1 MGEKIA
7 NKLRWVRDFNK
18 GETEEKYNVKT
29 GEILSDEEYKELFA
43 DEYRK
48 RVIKY
53 DKFRFSHFVDKKPNR
68 QLSDETIY
76 GTRIVK
82 EIESKGKKEIEVEN
96 EYIIGKLGN
105 IYDEKDTNI
114 KKYFEDE
121 KKKSQ
126 LLMYRHDKQTL
137 AKFEKIYEEYKKE
150 KNPFAAYFKEHGFI
164 TKYAKKENGPIVK
177 ELKYRVSKLGSCL
190 DLSHK
195 YNSKNRRVVMLSIPS
210 YRADFYKKGD
220 TYKFVSVT
228 YLMMRDKGNIMR
240 WIWKNTVKQKQ
251 KKR

>member
-1 MGEKIA
+1 MK
-7 NKLRWVRDFNK
+7 
-18 GETEEKYNVKT
+18 
-29 GEILSDEEYKELFA
+29 
-43 DEYRK
+43 K
-48 RVIKY
+48 R
-53 DKFRFSHFVDKKPNR
+53 
-68 QLSDETIY
+68 
-76 GTRIVK
+76 
-82 EIESKGKKEIEVEN
+82 
-96 EYIIGKLGN
+96 
-105 IYDEKDTNI
+105 
-114 KKYFEDE
+114 
-121 KKKSQ
+121 KSQ
-126 LLMYRHDKQTL
+126 LLMFSHDKQTL
-137 AKFEKIYEEYKKE
+137 AKLEKIYEEYKKE

-228 YLMMRDKGNIMR
+228 YLMMRDKGKYYEMDMEKYR
-240 WIWKNTVKQKQ
+240 EAKA